1 MPPKGVDAQARE
13 AMTHEIAW
21 CLTAM
26 QAGQNM
32 IDAARQIEA
41 KCYDSAKDAQDY
53 ERKVEKRLAKAAK
66 ALEAMATPHIYGA
79 APPGF
84 KCCFCGGDSSIRGFC
99 PLSPVYNPGYLVS
112 FAPDLVAHEMCA
124 LYSSGAQ
131 VDMDLLGDNPR
142 IRVVMENPDV
152 VDVESLRS
160 ARRRGK
166 GLTCALCGL
175 KGATVGCY
183 SCSRRSF
190 HFPCA
195 LRAGLVEWHR
205 WRTGHRQRVVHCT
218 EHLDPRCLVSWPDS
232 DYEDDERL
240 IEGRVTDGPHEGQ
253 YLVLYDSDQES
264 MKPCELAANARMCR
278 PPPGAARWAAFADL
292 CRRSGVPDAAAASHS
307 LQASRLLD
315 SDVCC
320 NVRVRLGGMP
330 LDQAAR
336 VAARRPKADADAAC
350 ARPLAVTEGERAESR
365 AVVASV
371 LGPAPR
377 ARGAKITVPTPARR
391 SLEPLP
397 WRAGAPVLDLAAA
410 WLQCRDI
417 DALATTGRLGYS
429 TVKTDANRLFTAML
443 ARDHGADGAA
453 ALRAGYYTDAWQAC
467 RALEGARLR
476 WAARHAPTE
485 NAGPRAT
492 SFRATRPRHDRR
504 AAVQKVGSPG
514 AHGDV
519 TICAADLLEGPLCA
533 FVVEVSTIAV
543 GVGIA
548 IGERGRNPSPFWLGC
563 EPCDGSAGISF
574 GLDLHEGLFYGTNVE
589 PRPLGS
595 FLPRRA
601 LDEDSLDEKL
611 SHSPLR
617 IGVVVDRRFPRQ
629 RLSFYV
635 DGEFVGVG
643 LESITDGVAL
653 DHVRPAVS
661 LREGGDSATLR
672 PAFPVVDPVADATYG
687 APPHRLRTDTS
698 DDGAELTEA
707 EVRGALQAAGGRMKT
722 KDLLVRFKARLKAN
736 PANKDAIKRILRA
749 VADVDSDS
757 GVRMLVLKAE

>member
-99 PLSPVYNPGYLVS
+99 PLSPVYNPGYLVW

-142 IRVVMENPDV
+142 IGVVMDNPGV

-160 ARRRGK
+160 ELRRGK
-166 GLTCALCGL
+166 RLTCALCGL

-195 LRAGLVEWHR
+195 LRAGLVEWHW

-292 CRRSGVPDAAAASHS
+292 CRRSGVPAAAASQNRFPS
-307 LQASRLLD
+307 YSK
-315 SDVCC
+315 
-320 NVRVRLGGMP
+320 VRVRLGGMP

-336 VAARRPKADADAAC
+336 VAARRPKTDADAAC

-429 TVKTDANRLFTAML
+429 TVTGNANRLFTAML

-589 PRPLGS
+589 PRPLGP

-601 LDEDSLDEKL
+601 LDEDSLAEKL
-611 SHSPLR
+611 SQSPLR

-661 LREGGDSATLR
+661 LRVGGDSATLR

-687 APPHRLRTDTS
+687 APPQRLRTD
-698 DDGAELTEA
+698 E
-707 EVRGALQAAGGRMKT
+707 R
-722 KDLLVRFKARLKAN
+722 
-736 PANKDAIKRILRA
+736 
-749 VADVDSDS
+749 DSDVYDS
-757 GVRMLVLKAE
+757 LRTF